1 MAKNDAETFEADFYL
16 MASTLRPLIADL
28 VDVLGGECADDRQA
42 DMFRP
47 ATGPALVANDNG
59 DHLVDPLLTDARRVV
74 LEYRRPSISV
84 IQRHLRIGYNRAASL
99 LESLEQ
105 FGLVTAMRPDGTRE
119 VVYPL

>member
-1 MAKNDAETFEADFYL
+1 
-16 MASTLRPLIADL
+16 
-28 VDVLGGECADDRQA
+28 
-42 DMFRP
+42 MFRP
-47 ATGPALVANDNG
+47 ATGPALAAAEGG